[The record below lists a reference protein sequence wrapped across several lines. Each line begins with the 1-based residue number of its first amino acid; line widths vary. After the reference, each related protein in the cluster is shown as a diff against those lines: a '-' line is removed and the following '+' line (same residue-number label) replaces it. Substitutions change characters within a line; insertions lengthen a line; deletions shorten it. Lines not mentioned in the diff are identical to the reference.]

1 LTGSLNDRLENL
13 GRKMGVSSAVESDS
27 PIDFGGMFDDDL
39 QVELES
45 NMDNIKV
52 KTKSAGGI
60 AANLAKLK
68 KLKGGG

>member
-1 LTGSLNDRLENL
+1 
-13 GRKMGVSSAVESDS
+13 MGVSAAVEDGA
-27 PIDFGGMFDDDL
+27 PVDFKGMFEGEDGK
-39 QVELES
+39 LES

-52 KTKSAGGI
+52 KQKAAGGI